1 MSDSITSQTP
11 ASPSCAATPATPGAP
26 TVPQAAATTGAG
38 FIPAG
43 FPQRPVS
50 LVLCGVGGQ
59 GTILAA
65 DLLARAA
72 LGSGFDVKVSEI
84 HGMAQRGGSVSTTVR
99 FGERVSSMVCGPSAA
114 DVVLSLEVL
123 EAIRNLPFLAPGGHL
138 VCADVVTEPM
148 SVLAGL
154 ASMPDDPR
162 GLLHELGRDAV
173 EIVDADAIAR
183 TAGNARCANVALL
196 GAAAR
201 HLPISLDAWHAAIEG
216 RVPPKTVEANLRAF
230 DAAYAGR

>member
-1 MSDSITSQTP
+1 MSDSITSQ
-11 ASPSCAATPATPGAP
+11 AA
-26 TVPQAAATTGAG
+26 QAGTAVIDTEAG

-99 FGERVSSMVCGPSAA
+99 FGECVSSMVCGPSAA
-114 DVVLSLEVL
+114 DVVLSLEIL
-123 EAIRNLPFLAPGGHL
+123 EAIRNLPFLAPDGHL

-154 ASMPDDPR
+154 ASMPADPR
-162 GLLHELGRDAV
+162 ALLRELGRDAV
-173 EIVDADAIAR
+173 EIVNADAIAR
-183 TAGNARCANVALL
+183 AAGNARCANVALL

-201 HLPISLDAWHAAIEG
+201 HLPIALNAWHTAIEG
-216 RVPPKTVEANLRAF
+216 RVPPKTVEANLLAF
-230 DAAYAGR
+230 DTAYSGR